1 MRRIKNMI
9 KKNSSANGGSTL
21 AVPSAS
27 DEKEQSQSGFEGP
40 APREMMGYYIGPTLG
55 QGHFA
60 RVKLGVNKETGEK
73 AALKLIVKDAIGQE
87 SAEFRSVQREIDALS
102 RVQHENV
109 LRLHAVE
116 WDAQYPKGNDKFEDV
131 AAIILELAEGGEL
144 FDFLCYSGA
153 FSEVVARS
161 YFHQLIEGLEECHSK
176 GVIHRDLK
184 LENVLLTAD
193 YVLKIADFGLSELN
207 VFSDRTKMS
216 TWCGT
221 KRYMA
226 PELHE
231 NRKYTLKVDIFACGI
246 ILFILLGGY
255 PPFVYA
261 TKEDDLY
268 KYLYNGNYNGFWK
281 KHASYDKATFS
292 EDVKVLLNG
301 IFTYNEAE
309 RFTVEQVKETDWY
322 KGEILSKEDLT
333 NELAARRAAVEQAKK
348 KAKDKPKEKKP
359 SKLDRLDTDNPERDF
374 FSPQASTAGDEDIQP
389 SALPEV
395 WDDDEMGTA
404 VYTRFT
410 SKHEASTLLNK
421 MRNLLRSMKHK
432 YSVDEETFTIRAT
445 CVDYDTFA
453 LGVNEEVTVAIQ
465 VFQAPEEEFRYVL
478 VRRLEGDSFTFQRFY
493 GEFTDHLGRL
503 VYS

>member
-1 MRRIKNMI
+1 MMRRIKHLIN
-9 KKNSSANGGSTL
+9 KNSTSAGDNLS
-21 AVPSAS
+21 VPSS
-27 DEKEQSQSGFEGP
+27 GDEKEISVSGSSGP

-60 RVKLGVNKETGEK
+60 RVKLGVNKETGDK
-73 AALKLIVKDAIGQE
+73 AALKLIVKDAIGEE

-116 WDAQYPKGNDKFEDV
+116 WNAKYPKGQDKTEDV

-153 FSEVVARS
+153 MSEVVARS
-161 YFHQLIEGLEECHSK
+161 YFHQLIQGLEECHSK

-184 LENVLLTAD
+184 LENVLLTSD
-193 YVLKIADFGLSELN
+193 YTLKIADFGLSELN

-231 NRKYTLKVDIFACGI
+231 NRKYTLKVDTFACGI

-268 KYLYNGNYNGFWK
+268 KYIYSGNYNGFWK

-292 EDVKVLLNG
+292 DEVKELLNG
-301 IFTYNEAE
+301 IFNYNEAE
-309 RFTVEQVKETDWY
+309 RFTIQQIKESEWY
-322 KGEILSKEDLT
+322 AGEVLSKAALQE
-333 NELAARRAAVEQAKK
+333 ELATRKAAVDAAKK

-359 SKLDRLDTDNPERDF
+359 SKLDRLNTEEAERDF
-374 FSPQASTAGDEDIQP
+374 FNGASLDGDDNLEAAAQPQLWDEEELGAAI
-389 SALPEV
+389 
-395 WDDDEMGTA
+395 
-404 VYTRFT
+404 YTRFT
-410 SKHEASTLLNK
+410 SKTEASLLLTK
-421 MRNLLRSMKHK
+421 MRNLIRSMKYK
-432 YSVDEETFTIRAT
+432 FSLDEQEFTIRAT
-445 CVDYDTFA
+445 CQDQDTVQF
-453 LGVNEEVTVAIQ
+453 GVMEEITAFIQ
-465 VFQAPEEEFRYVL
+465 IYQDADSDMRVVI
-478 VRRLEGDSFTFQRFY
+478 VRRLDGDSFTFQRFFN
-493 GEFTDHLGRL
+493 EFVEHMGRH